1 MNVSEGTEK
10 FIQSW
15 GAFATSWGINR
26 TMAQIHALLLTSP
39 SPLTADDIMELLQMS
54 RGNVNLNLRALMDW
68 GLVMKELRPG
78 ERKDYFVAEK
88 DIWEVVRRIIIERKK
103 RELEPMLKVL
113 DELTDIQGE
122 DEATQQFIKMV
133 KDIRLFSTKADAT
146 LDALVKSDSNW
157 FIGTF
162 MKMIK

>member
-15 GAFATSWGINR
+15 GALATSWGINR

-122 DEATQQFIKMV
+122 DEATQQFIKVV

-146 LDALVKSDSNW
+146 LDALVKSDSTW

>member
-15 GAFATSWGINR
+15 GALATSWGINR

-68 GLVMKELRPG
+68 GLVMKELRAG

-122 DEATQQFIKMV
+122 DEATQQFIKVV

-146 LDALVKSDSNW
+146 LDALVKSDSSW

>member
-1 MNVSEGTEK
+1 
-10 FIQSW
+10 
-15 GAFATSWGINR
+15 
-26 TMAQIHALLLTSP
+26 
-39 SPLTADDIMELLQMS
+39 
-54 RGNVNLNLRALMDW
+54 
-68 GLVMKELRPG
+68 MKELRAG

-122 DEATQQFIKMV
+122 DEATQQFIKVV

-146 LDALVKSDSNW
+146 LDALVKSDSSW

>member
-15 GAFATSWGINR
+15 GALATSWGINR

-122 DEATQQFIKMV
+122 DEATQQFIKIV

-146 LDALVKSDSNW
+146 LDALVKSDSTW

>member
-15 GAFATSWGINR
+15 GALATSWGINR

-122 DEATQQFIKMV
+122 DEATQQFMKVV

-146 LDALVKSDSNW
+146 LDALVKSDSTW

>member
-15 GAFATSWGINR
+15 GALATSWGINR

-122 DEATQQFIKMV
+122 DEATQQFIKVV

-146 LDALVKSDSNW
+146 LDALVKSDSSW